1 MWEDGEAM
9 QHLLIC
15 SYSISPLSPHT
26 SPTPH
31 TQKAIYIRAL
41 RLTSVPF
48 DPDIEIFSFIS
59 GDETDNRA
67 SV

>member
-1 MWEDGEAM
+1 MWEVWEDGEAM

-31 TQKAIYIRAL
+31 TPHTPHTQK
-41 RLTSVPF
+41 SC
-48 DPDIEIFSFIS
+48 
-59 GDETDNRA
+59 
-67 SV
+67 